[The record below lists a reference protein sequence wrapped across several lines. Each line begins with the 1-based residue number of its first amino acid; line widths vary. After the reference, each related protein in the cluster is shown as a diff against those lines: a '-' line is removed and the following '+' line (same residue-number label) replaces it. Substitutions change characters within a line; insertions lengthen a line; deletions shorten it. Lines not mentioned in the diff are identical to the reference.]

1 MGLLSSKSLRQMAA
15 GAGSRL
21 LYRMDEARKSG
32 EQGLADL
39 KIARQ
44 EVDEEVANL
53 KKTYDSAL
61 TVASSVGGGTF
72 ANFLF
77 GTNDIEYIAAIG
89 GMAPDDRNDAL
100 STLKRNFESL
110 DEEQIKQF
118 EDYTKVS
125 EQKFASDV
133 NASKI
138 KNGLQI
144 TNNMGNNTTN
154 FLSRLMFEPP
164 KDVKQKQEE
173 VVSGFTIPEIQA
185 PAPVTGAYEAISM
198 TPSNIKIDPADILGY
213 LKTSI
218 ETFGMTYADEKTTG
232 QLNLE
237 AEVKDDYAKL
247 IDPNV
252 GPTEK
257 AKIYDKYY
265 YRVLELKTPIQPT
278 ASNVITQPEVLDSSK
293 IDELED
299 DINEDENP
307 PYTG

>member
-1 MGLLSSKSLRQMAA
+1 MAV

-32 EQGLADL
+32 EQGLEDL

-61 TVASSVGGGTF
+61 TVGSSVGGGTF

-77 GTNDIEYIAAIG
+77 GTNDIEYISALG
-89 GMAPDDRNDAL
+89 QMAPDNRNDAI
-100 STLKRNFESL
+100 SELKKNFEAL
-110 DEEQIKQF
+110 PQEERDKF

-154 FLSRLMFEPP
+154 FLSKLMFEAP
-164 KDVKQKQEE
+164 KDIREKQEA
-173 VVSGFTIPEIQA
+173 VVGGFTAPEIQA
-185 PAPVTGAYEAISM
+185 PSPVEGGYESIRPATSSITIDQGDILSYLKNTIDTLGFGDKEARTAFENDYNTLVTG
-198 TPSNIKIDPADILGY
+198 TPED
-213 LKTSI
+213 
-218 ETFGMTYADEKTTG
+218 
-232 QLNLE
+232 
-237 AEVKDDYAKL
+237 
-247 IDPNV
+247 
-252 GPTEK
+252 K
-257 AKIYDKYY
+257 AKVVQKYY
-265 YRVLELKTPIQPT
+265 YPVYQTKVPIFPT
-278 ASNVITQPEVLDSSK
+278 GMGTVTGQQDEVDYSE
-293 IDELED
+293 ILED
-299 DINEDENP
+299 TDPN
-307 PYTG
+307 YSG